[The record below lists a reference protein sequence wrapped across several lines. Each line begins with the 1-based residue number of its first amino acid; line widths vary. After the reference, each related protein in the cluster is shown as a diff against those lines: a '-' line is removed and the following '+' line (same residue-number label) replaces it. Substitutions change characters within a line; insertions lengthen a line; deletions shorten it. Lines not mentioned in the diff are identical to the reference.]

1 MGSHGGAGLYRPL
14 RPLSRHHYT
23 SHARISCQFM
33 IDYVGLLWFRD
44 TRGAGENA
52 VVAVRD
58 CHCRPPPCHLCNAFT
73 STNTLAILGV
83 ADVGTGVS

>member
-1 MGSHGGAGLYRPL
+1 
-14 RPLSRHHYT
+14 
-23 SHARISCQFM
+23 M

-83 ADVGTGVS
+83 ADVGTGDGLDHLVAAVLAIVSRGRPPL